1 MPIQE
6 QNIVFVES
14 QVMDDVPEG
23 GGAATGTTIVDGAM
37 NNIFEDVS
45 DLDRAYGRFSL
56 RKIFLAVRTLDRDLF
71 GGAKTVITAL
81 PTDDA
86 LSYTLFSHGDPFD
99 IRAEAADRVA
109 GYLYKGPTWGGYL
122 LENHI
127 AGMRQISVIQR
138 VGSALPPVGK
148 TLCLVLNEG
157 LAGEKE
163 QYIRVTDV
171 TVTETVLVDGTLSDG
186 SDQTYTRW
194 IVSLSLSDAL
204 RHDFPGH
211 VASRLDSNYTYTG
224 KTRIRDTTVADAA
237 SYYGAQRLTT
247 AASIGDTTVRAVS
260 MFAALVPSSQTETPL
275 ANRPLVPTATLT
287 LTAGSRQVE
296 IAQQAH
302 TDGIDVT
309 AENRAYNYVRTL
321 NPLPGPGAVNV
332 SYRANGTW
340 YHLTDNGS
348 GALSGSDP
356 AIGGGTLNYS
366 SGSLVVT
373 LGALPDVGSAVII
386 TWASPAH
393 YVSLVPETPTA
404 AQIVFEA
411 PQLVGP
417 IVPGSITIGW
427 TSPPNGTNPGT
438 TYTATDT
445 AGVISGAGMMGAV
458 DYTAPRVT
466 LTAVPVGPG
475 TTITITYSTD
485 SGTDVVVAA
494 EGALS
499 TVLNVAIRPYTVRVP
514 IYGEFSDGQRAVN
527 ELYDRDGD
535 GELWLRH
542 SSDSGVGHYAGIAG
556 VGPYGTVTY
565 ASGTISITATTVFRA
580 TYVWQQLQGSGLY
593 GWLAITPAPT
603 SSLRVDWSSV
613 SAAREVA
620 LTPRSAQKNVP
631 ADSAPTV
638 SVTLSAAAPS
648 LVPGSLELTYAGKS
662 YIDRAGKLYTDITT
676 SNPGGIEA
684 GTVNYA
690 TRAAVIT
697 WATPGASGAPVIVSA
712 LGRYGDW
719 TATEMVFR
727 TESAPLKSAS
737 FSLTGT
743 TSGAYGI
750 PSEQISGTSDASGNI
765 TGAGDEVDIVGTIN
779 YEQGVARVRFG
790 RQFTDDPVYGTQWN
804 ERRVDPA
811 SVRYNAV
818 SYRYLPLDADIL
830 GIDAVRLP
838 ADGRV
843 PIYRPGDLALVM
855 HTAETAPQTVTSGGT
870 IDCGRNRL
878 AWVRV
883 LDAAGATVAANYTLD
898 RELGTVTITD
908 ASGIAMPITVRHT
921 VADLRQIT
929 DAQIT
934 GELTLARPLTHN
946 YPADESIVASCLIHG
961 DRRARVSAVW
971 DQQTWDGTWSDSRVG
986 SEAIATL
993 DTIAHPVRVTNEG
1006 AETERW
1012 LLRWTTTTTV
1022 ELIGQRR
1029 GLVYSGPFT
1038 ADIAPINPRTRNP
1051 DGSGGVPYL
1060 HIPVAA
1066 NGGGWSTGNVVRINT
1081 VGALADIWIARSI
1094 QQSDAP
1100 SGDGADG
1107 VEIYA
1112 LGNVDRP

>member
-71 GGAKTVITAL
+71 GGAKTVVTAL

-99 IRAEAADRVA
+99 TRAEAADRVA

-127 AGMRQISVIQR
+127 AGMRQINVIQR
-138 VGSALPPVGK
+138 VGSALPPVGR
-148 TLCLVLNEG
+148 TLCLVLDEG

-211 VASRLDSNYTYTG
+211 VASRLDSNYNYTG

-247 AASIGDTTVRAVS
+247 AASIGDTTVRAAS
-260 MFAALVPSSQTETPL
+260 MFAALVPSSQSEAPI
-275 ANRPLVPTATLT
+275 ANRALVPTATLT
-287 LTAGSRQVE
+287 LSAGSRQVE
-296 IAQQAH
+296 VVQQAH
-302 TDGIDVT
+302 TDGIDIT

-321 NPLPGPGAVNV
+321 NPLPGPGALNV
-332 SYRANGTW
+332 AYRANGNW
-340 YHLTDNGS
+340 YELADNGA
-348 GALSGSDP
+348 GTLSGSDP
-356 AIGGGTLNYS
+356 ALGGGTVNYTT
-366 SGSLVVT
+366 GSTVVT
-373 LGALPDVGSAVII
+373 LGALPDVGSAII
-386 TWASPAH
+386 YTWAAPAH
-393 YVSLVPETPTA
+393 YVSLIPDSPQA

-411 PQLVGP
+411 PDLVGP
-417 IVPGSITIGW
+417 LVPGSITVTWRTPRAGE
-427 TSPPNGTNPGT
+427 TPGSVV
-438 TYTATDT
+438 TATDAT
-445 AGVISGAGMMGAV
+445 AGVISGNGMTGTV
-458 DYTAPRVT
+458 DYTSPRIVINAIAADIDSTISVSYARAAAESPATTPGPTTYTHGFGHAVRPRTVQIRVT
-466 LTAVPVGPG
+466 DPVSGASMTLTDLNADGNLVQAYNAGPSAGGSTMYWTTSEGAGLDLGAGTHGTIDYATGAVTITTTTATVRWWRWQQAAVGGLWQWVQTNQASVPLHVLWDTAVAG
-475 TTITITYSTD
+475 ST
-485 SGTDVVVAA
+485 
-494 EGALS
+494 
-499 TVLNVAIRPYTVRVP
+499 
-514 IYGEFSDGQRAVN
+514 
-527 ELYDRDGD
+527 
-535 GELWLRH
+535 
-542 SSDSGVGHYAGIAG
+542 
-556 VGPYGTVTY
+556 TVTVPG
-565 ASGTISITATTVFRA
+565 SSSIS
-580 TYVWQQLQGSGLY
+580 
-593 GWLAITPAPT
+593 
-603 SSLRVDWSSV
+603 
-613 SAAREVA
+613 
-620 LTPRSAQKNVP
+620 VP
-631 ADSAPTV
+631 ADSAPRV
-638 SVTLSAAAPS
+638 RVELDPAAPT
-648 LVPGSLELTYAGKS
+648 LIPGSLELAWGGKTYL
-662 YIDRAGKLYTDITT
+662 DRAGKLYTDITP

-690 TRAAVIT
+690 TLDARIT
-697 WATPGASGAPVIVSA
+697 WAPPGATGAPTIISA
-712 LGRYGDW
+712 LGRFGDW
-719 TATEMVFR
+719 TAHEAVFR
-727 TESAPLKSAS
+727 TEAAPIKPQ
-737 FSLTGT
+737 SLSITAT
-743 TSGAYGI
+743 TSGANFGA
-750 PSEQISGTSDASGNI
+750 SEQISGTSDADGVISG
-765 TGAGDEVDIVGTIN
+765 TYMLGRIN
-779 YEQGVARVRFG
+779 YEMGVARVQFG
-790 RQFTDDPVYGTQWN
+790 AHAAGEITTPRPV
-804 ERRVDPA
+804 EAD

-855 HTAETAPQTVTSGGT
+855 HTAETAPQTVTSGGV
-870 IDCGRNRL
+870 INCGRARL

-883 LDAAGATVAANYTLD
+883 LDAAGGTVTANYSLD

-908 ASGIAMPITVRHT
+908 ATGITMPITVRHT

-934 GELTLARPLTHN
+934 GELTLARPLTHS

-971 DQQTWDGTWSDSRVG
+971 DQQTWDGTWSDARVG

-993 DTIAHPVRVTNEG
+993 DTIAHPVQVTNEG

-1012 LLRWTTTTTV
+1012 LLRWTATTTV

-1029 GLVYSGPFT
+1029 GLVYSGSFT

-1060 HIPVAA
+1060 RIPVAA